1 MGGRHISTRWWDGG
15 GGYCNRRTLSYEWRD
30 EGSSFRSGQNHSQIT
45 PNRFQPVC
53 PKEELHRWLLGDLQC
68 LTVSVLWW
76 PYYRII
82 FPMQHCPTNHFYYIE
97 LSCCR
102 QPPLQCPHS
111 PSPPGCLYGLY
122 LGFGATTGANFL
134 GGCCVDTEMLG
145 VPKEWV
151 VSIRADTWP
160 RGSAVLF
167 GGSQDGWDIVESRSK
182 KKQTVAFKETQKWEQ
197 YSSLHYCFYLI
208 HT

>member
-1 MGGRHISTRWWDGG
+1 
-15 GGYCNRRTLSYEWRD
+15 
-30 EGSSFRSGQNHSQIT
+30 
-45 PNRFQPVC
+45 
-53 PKEELHRWLLGDLQC
+53 
-68 LTVSVLWW
+68 
-76 PYYRII
+76 
-82 FPMQHCPTNHFYYIE
+82 MQHCPTNHFYYSE

-102 QPPLQCPHS
+102 QPPRQCPHS

-182 KKQTVAFKETQKWEQ
+182 KKQLLLKKHENESSIVHLIIVLLNLYLMKFWKQTLRWWKEEGRKKEEEVESYEKNYLNWRRRKIEHSPQPVLNTSLPTVTYFSA
-197 YSSLHYCFYLI
+197 
-208 HT
+208 